1 MADENKLKLEDI
13 TFDNF
18 IGEGLTTEPTE
29 EKAEKAVEETVTD
42 EEITEAS
49 LELDED
55 VEEKV
60 EEKEVV
66 STKRKTQPKAEEEE
80 EVDSEVD
87 DTVVNE
93 VLSQLGYEFPDD
105 DFEDTSDGLVK
116 LAKAVGSKIA
126 EDQLDGLFQAY
137 PEVQKHLDF
146 LLNGGKSTDWMKS
159 TVQITDFENIKVTED
174 DLRTQ
179 RAVLGEYFKLKGHD
193 AEFVNELLDD
203 YTETNKLYDKAVK
216 AKTALNQYYTKQRDN
231 SLEVQKREQIAN
243 QQKQR
248 EFWDDIN
255 DTIQNSKDFA
265 GITVQEKD
273 KNKFFDYL
281 SKPDSNGVTEREKA
295 HQESSK
301 DVKLAIDYLMYKG
314 FNLKDI
320 IAAKAKTSNAKSLR
334 KKIKSSGKVKGTARA
349 KRTGGN
355 FDIESLDLNLS
366 NL

>member
-1 MADENKLKLEDI
+1 
-13 TFDNF
+13 
-18 IGEGLTTEPTE
+18 
-29 EKAEKAVEETVTD
+29 
-42 EEITEAS
+42 
-49 LELDED
+49 
-55 VEEKV
+55 
-60 EEKEVV
+60 
-66 STKRKTQPKAEEEE
+66 
-80 EVDSEVD
+80 
-87 DTVVNE
+87 
-93 VLSQLGYEFPDD
+93 
-105 DFEDTSDGLVK
+105 
-116 LAKAVGSKIA
+116 
-126 EDQLDGLFQAY
+126 
-137 PEVQKHLDF
+137 
-146 LLNGGKSTDWMKS
+146 
-159 TVQITDFENIKVTED
+159 
-174 DLRTQ
+174 
-179 RAVLGEYFKLKGHD
+179 
-193 AEFVNELLDD
+193 
-203 YTETNKLYDKAVK
+203 
-216 AKTALNQYYTKQRDN
+216 LNQYYTKQRDN